1 MITRLIQFTFPC
13 RCILCG
19 AICNGVGRSLCEP
32 CLLDLPALGNVCLCC
47 SIHLPSSHG
56 SNTVCG
62 RCLKSPPDFDHVTA
76 VFHYTHLIKHFVQ
89 QAKFNEHLPYLNL
102 MGELLAQHLKSS
114 LTDKPDML
122 VPVPLHTSRYLD
134 RGFNQSLEMGRL
146 IARKLNIPLNDTLI
160 VRQKKSQSQVSL
172 SAKERQKNVRG
183 IFSNSGR
190 LNGQHV
196 AVIDDVMTSGS
207 TVNEVA
213 KVLKKAQAGRVDV
226 WVFARA

>member
-1 MITRLIQFTFPC
+1 
-13 RCILCG
+13 
-19 AICNGVGRSLCEP
+19 
-32 CLLDLPALGNVCLCC
+32 
-47 SIHLPSSHG
+47 
-56 SNTVCG
+56 
-62 RCLKSPPDFDHVTA
+62 
-76 VFHYTHLIKHFVQ
+76 
-89 QAKFNEHLPYLNL
+89 

>member
-1 MITRLIQFTFPC
+1 
-13 RCILCG
+13 
-19 AICNGVGRSLCEP
+19 
-32 CLLDLPALGNVCLCC
+32 
-47 SIHLPSSHG
+47 
-56 SNTVCG
+56 
-62 RCLKSPPDFDHVTA
+62 
-76 VFHYTHLIKHFVQ
+76 
-89 QAKFNEHLPYLNL
+89 

-114 LTDKPDML
+114 LADKPDML

-146 IARKLNIPLNDTLI
+146 IGHKLNIPLNNSLI
-160 VRQKKSQSQVSL
+160 KRQKKSQPQVSL